1 MEINSLNDV
10 FRFGKFNGC
19 TFGEIMKT
27 NPDYIIWAAK
37 NVEGKWCC
45 FTENAIHELNIMF
58 PDFDYDDSFLQ
69 AVERQRLEYEEAN
82 CPPESQDHDYDN
94 YDDNYDNYDDYNDD
108 FEPSYYEEQ
117 TYGRYAGSYAQD
129 EMGYS
134 DEEIDIIFEGDPSA
148 YWNID

>member
-1 MEINSLNDV
+1 MEINSLNDE

-19 TFGEIMKT
+19 TLGEIMMT
-27 NPDYIIWAAK
+27 NPDYVIWAAK

-45 FTENAIHELNIMF
+45 FTENAIRELNTMF

-69 AVERQRLEYEEAN
+69 AVERQRNEYEESHRLNEAY
-82 CPPESQDHDYDN
+82 DYDN
-94 YDDNYDNYDDYNDD
+94 SYY
-108 FEPSYYEEQ
+108 EPSYYEEQ
-117 TYGRYAGSYAQD
+117 SYGRYAGSYAQD

-134 DEEIDIIFEGDPSA
+134 DEEIDIVFEGDPSA

>member
-1 MEINSLNDV
+1 MEINSLNDE

-19 TFGEIMKT
+19 TLGEIMMT
-27 NPDYIIWAAK
+27 NPDYVIWAAK

-45 FTENAIHELNIMF
+45 FTENAIRELNTMF

-69 AVERQRLEYEEAN
+69 AVERQRNEYEKSHYPNEAY
-82 CPPESQDHDYDN
+82 DYDN
-94 YDDNYDNYDDYNDD
+94 SYN
-108 FEPSYYEEQ
+108 EPSYYEEQ

-134 DEEIDIIFEGDPSA
+134 DEEIDIVFEGDPSA

>member
-10 FRFGKFNGC
+10 FRFGKFSGC
-19 TFGEIMKT
+19 TLGEIMMT
-27 NPDYIIWAAK
+27 NPDYVIWAAK

-45 FTENAIHELNIMF
+45 FTENAIRELNTMF

-69 AVERQRLEYEEAN
+69 AVERQRNEYEESRHPN
-82 CPPESQDHDYDN
+82 ETYDYD
-94 YDDNYDNYDDYNDD
+94 DCYN
-108 FEPSYYEEQ
+108 EHSYYEEQ
-117 TYGRYAGSYAQD
+117 TYGRYAGTYAQD

-134 DEEIDIIFEGDPSA
+134 DEEIDIVFEGDPNA

>member
-1 MEINSLNDV
+1 MVINSLNDV
-10 FRFGKFNGC
+10 FRFGKFDGC
-19 TFGEIMKT
+19 TLGEIMRT

-45 FTENAIHELNIMF
+45 FTENAIRELNIMF

-69 AVERQRLEYEEAN
+69 AVERQRLEYEEAHS
-82 CPPESQDHDYDN
+82 PYESQDHD
-94 YDDNYDNYDDYNDD
+94 YDNYDDYNDD

>member
-1 MEINSLNDV
+1 MEINNLNDE

-19 TFGEIMKT
+19 TLGEIMMT
-27 NPDYIIWAAK
+27 NPDYVIWAAK

-45 FTENAIHELNIMF
+45 FTENAIHELNTMF
-58 PDFDYDDSFLQ
+58 PDFNYDDSFLQ
-69 AVERQRLEYEEAN
+69 AVERQRNEYEESHRLNEAY
-82 CPPESQDHDYDN
+82 DYDDS
-94 YDDNYDNYDDYNDD
+94 YD
-108 FEPSYYEEQ
+108 EPSYYEEQ

-134 DEEIDIIFEGDPSA
+134 DEEIDIVFEGDPSA